1 MHCSRYHDMLCICYQ
16 QFTPL
21 IVAALQGQ
29 MSAADALLD
38 EGHADV
44 KARNS
49 RGTTCQEQ
57 QHIMLHSLASRLYID
72 TYVHYQYHTES
83 DAAELLLFLP
93 STACCVAYYDQI
105 SYCCTTTARRAV
117 DQLVTDC

>member
-1 MHCSRYHDMLCICYQ
+1 MLNITQCNACVYVICVCYQ

-49 RGTTCQEQ
+49 RGTAVLLRNQLCACRLLYALCVQ
-57 QHIMLHSLASRLYID
+57 ASVRCIRA
-72 TYVHYQYHTES
+72 TA
-83 DAAELLLFLP
+83 DAWLLQ
-93 STACCVAYYDQI
+93 SI
-105 SYCCTTTARRAV
+105 
-117 DQLVTDC
+117 VTF